1 MHVHQKDAVPTPP
14 NIVVVA
20 HRPNYNI
27 RMQRLQAFKYELRP
41 DGQQERQMRRFAGS
55 CRFVYN
61 KALALQKERYEQG
74 EKKLG
79 YAGLCKLL
87 TEWRNGPETPWLA
100 DAPVHPLQQTLKDL
114 ERAYANFFAKRAD
127 FPRFK
132 KKGQSDSFRYPDPKQ
147 IKLDQGN
154 SRIFLPKLGWLRYR
168 NSREVLGTVK
178 NVTVSQSCGKWFVS
192 IQTEREVEQ
201 PIPNGGAVG
210 IDMGIARFATLS
222 DGTFYAPLNSFK
234 RHEDR
239 LRKAQQAMSR
249 KTKFSNNWKK
259 AKARVQRIHFRIG
272 NARRDYLHKA
282 TTTISKNHAMVCIE
296 DLQVRNM
303 SKSAAGTTE
312 QPGKHVRAKSGLNKA
327 ILDQGWFE
335 FRRQLD
341 YKLAW
346 AGGHLI
352 VVPPQ
357 NTSRTCPACGHV
369 SADNRQTQARFLC
382 VECGFEENADLV
394 GAINVLRAGHARCA
408 CEVSGAVMPPAA
420 GTHRSDSFRLDAG
433 VSAVGIPRL

>member
-1 MHVHQKDAVPTPP
+1 
-14 NIVVVA
+14 
-20 HRPNYNI
+20 
-27 RMQRLQAFKYELRP
+27 MQRLQAYKYELRP

-55 CRFVYN
+55 CRFVFN

-79 YAGLCKLL
+79 YAGMCKLL
-87 TEWRNGPETPWLA
+87 TEWRNTTETAWLA

-114 ERAYANFFAKRAD
+114 ERAYTNFFAKRAD

-147 IKLDQGN
+147 IKLDQAN
-154 SRIFLPKLGWLRYR
+154 SRLFLPKLGWLRYR

-201 PIPNGGAVG
+201 PVHPSASIVG
-210 IDMGIARFATLS
+210 VDMGIARFATLS
-222 DGTFYAPLNSFK
+222 DGTVFEPINSFK
-234 RHEDR
+234 KQQAR
-239 LRKAQQAMSR
+239 LARYQRAMSR

-259 AKARVQRIHFRIG
+259 AKAKVKKLHQKIG
-272 NARRDYLHKA
+272 NIRRDYLHKT
-282 TTTISKNHAMVCIE
+282 TTTISQNHAMVCIE

-303 SKSAAGTTE
+303 SKSAAGSAE
-312 QPGKHVRAKSGLNKA
+312 APGRNVKAKSGLNKS

-335 FRRQLD
+335 FRRQLE
-341 YKLAW
+341 YKQAW
-346 AGGHLI
+346 RGGL
-352 VVPPQ
+352 VVAVNPR
-357 NTSRTCPACGHV
+357 NTSRTCLCCGHV
-369 SADNRQTQARFLC
+369 SADNRQTQARFAC
-382 VECGFEENADLV
+382 VECGFEENADVV
-394 GAINVLRAGHARCA
+394 GAINVLRAGHARFA

-420 GTHRSDSFRLDAG
+420 GTLRSDSAAAQCR
-433 VSAVGIPRL
+433 V